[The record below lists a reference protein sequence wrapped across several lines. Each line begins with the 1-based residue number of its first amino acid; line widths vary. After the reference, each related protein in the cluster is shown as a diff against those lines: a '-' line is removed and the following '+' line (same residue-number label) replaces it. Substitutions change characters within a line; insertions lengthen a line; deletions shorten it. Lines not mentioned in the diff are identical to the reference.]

1 MEEDQEL
8 STNLT
13 IADLSTIASIIEAIA
28 SRGALRPQ
36 ELSLVGSVYEKVT
49 ATLNKVKDE
58 NKGNKDA

>member
-13 IADLSTIASIIEAIA
+13 IADLTTIASIIEAIVN
-28 SRGALRPQ
+28 RGALKPQ
-36 ELSLVGSVYEKVT
+36 ELSLVGAVYEKV
-49 ATLNKVKDE
+49 AAILNKVKDE

>member
-13 IADLSTIASIIEAIA
+13 LADLTTIASIIEALV
-28 SRGALRPQ
+28 SRGAVRPQ
-36 ELSLVGSVYEKVT
+36 ELSIVGAVYEKLT
-49 ATLNKVKDE
+49 AILNKVKDE

>member
-36 ELSLVGSVYEKVT
+36 ELSLVGAVYEKVT
-49 ATLNKVKDE
+49 TILNKVKNED
-58 NKGNKDA
+58 KGNKDA

>member
-13 IADLSTIASIIEAIA
+13 IADLTTIASIIEAIVN
-28 SRGALRPQ
+28 RGALRPQ
-36 ELSLVGSVYEKVT
+36 ELSLVGSGYEKV
-49 ATLNKVKDE
+49 AAILNKVKDE

>member
-13 IADLSTIASIIEAIA
+13 IADLTTIASIIEAIVN
-28 SRGALRPQ
+28 RGALRPQ
-36 ELSLVGSVYEKVT
+36 ELSLVGSVYEKV
-49 ATLNKVKDE
+49 AAILNKVKDE